1 MDIKNIEQLTTTA
14 LNLLYDLNSHK
25 SKNNVI
31 ELLQSE
37 VFSQIQKESFTIICN
52 HLKSNISNHPESEI
66 MVFEEALE
74 IFLRELFELGEK
86 NEQK

>member
-1 MDIKNIEQLTTTA
+1 MEIKDIEQLTNTT
-14 LNLLYDLNSHK
+14 LDLLLDLNGY
-25 SKNNVI
+25 KNKDKVI

-37 VFSQIQKESFTIICN
+37 VFSQIPKESFTIICN

-74 IFLRELFELGEK
+74 IFLRNFFELA
-86 NEQK
+86 

>member
-1 MDIKNIEQLTTTA
+1 MEIKDIEQLTNTT
-14 LNLLYDLNSHK
+14 LDLLLDLNGYK
-25 SKNNVI
+25 SKDKVI

-37 VFSQIQKESFTIICN
+37 VFSQIPKESFTIICN

-74 IFLRELFELGEK
+74 IFLRNFFELA
-86 NEQK
+86 